1 MEMFASQ
8 LNAEMVYCIL
18 KGITQFSKANLDGQ
32 NVENKE
38 FYRMTTNEMIATYTE
53 DGDDATMPFDKIKIK
68 KKNWEEFK
76 GTDLK
81 LVVQTNT

>member
-1 MEMFASQ
+1 
-8 LNAEMVYCIL
+8 
-18 KGITQFSKANLDGQ
+18 
-32 NVENKE
+32 
-38 FYRMTTNEMIATYTE
+38 MIATYTE

-81 LVVQTNT
+81 LVVPTNT